1 MRRMSIKRRLTAIDR
16 KAFYFINHRLKNRWF
31 DWIMPVITNE
41 HYFRVPFLIV
51 FIFLWIFGTPTIRT
65 IMVLIAMVVAL
76 SDQLC
81 NLIKRKF
88 GRLRPGLTLPD
99 AHRMVKAG
107 RLSFPSA
114 HSANNFGTALV
125 ISWFAPQIG
134 VWFIGLSLIIG
145 FSRVYCGVHYPLDVA
160 VGFLVGAVF
169 ALITCLGYGYF
180 WG

>member
-1 MRRMSIKRRLTAIDR
+1 MSLKRRLTVIDR
-16 KAFYFINHRLKNRWF
+16 KIFYFINHRLKNRWF
-31 DWIMPVITNE
+31 DRMMPVITNE
-41 HYFRVPFLIV
+41 HYFRIPLLITLVFL
-51 FIFLWIFGTPTIRT
+51 LIFGTQTVRMV
-65 IMVLIAMVVAL
+65 MVLIIIVVAL

-81 NLIKRKF
+81 NFFKRKF
-88 GRLRPGLTLPD
+88 GRLRPGLALPD

-114 HSANNFGTALV
+114 HSANNLGTALV

-134 VWFIGLSLIIG
+134 VWFIGLSLVIG
-145 FSRVYCGVHYPLDVA
+145 FSRVYCGVHYPLDVL

-180 WG
+180 FG